1 MLFGRKPS
9 VLGGAEHEDDPDQ
22 RRAKAHTGAEKLHD
36 IHGAIY
42 PEIRCLRH
50 TIKPCETD

>member
-1 MLFGRKPS
+1 
-9 VLGGAEHEDDPDQ
+9 VLRGAEHEDDPDQ